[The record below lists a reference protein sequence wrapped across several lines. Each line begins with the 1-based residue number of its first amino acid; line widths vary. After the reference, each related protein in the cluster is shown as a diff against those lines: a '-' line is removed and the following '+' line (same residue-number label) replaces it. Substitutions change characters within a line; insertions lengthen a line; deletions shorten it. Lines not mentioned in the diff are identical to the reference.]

1 MSVVS
6 LKDVAIDLGGRRVVE
21 GVSFALDAGAVTGLI
36 GPNGAGK
43 TTLLRGIAQ
52 LVPLAHGDVQFVGRP
67 ALKLTAAE
75 RARQISYLPQGGQ
88 VHWPLLVRRLVAL
101 GRFPHLTS
109 FATLRA
115 DDEAAITRALSA
127 CDVAHLAERP
137 VTSLSGGERSLVL
150 LARALAVGAPLLLA
164 DEPGASLD
172 PAHQLQVM
180 ELLREEAAQGRAVL
194 VVLHD
199 LALATRLCDRL
210 ILLDKGRVV
219 ADGTA
224 DAVLTPERLANVYG
238 VEAQLSREEG
248 RTIVVPFRRLAAR
261 PPTGP

>member
-1 MSVVS
+1 MSILS
-6 LKDVAIDLGGRRVVE
+6 LKDVAIELEGRRVVE
-21 GVSFALDAGAVTGLI
+21 GVSFALEAGAVTGLI

-52 LVPLAHGDVQFVGRP
+52 LAPLAQGEIQFEGRS
-67 ALKLTAAE
+67 AVSLNSAE

-88 VHWPLLVRRLVAL
+88 VHWPLIVRRLVAL
-101 GRFPHLTS
+101 GRLPHLTS
-109 FATLRA
+109 FAMPRG
-115 DDEAAITRALSA
+115 DDEAAISRALSA
-127 CDVAHLAERP
+127 CDVAHLADRP
-137 VTSLSGGERSLVL
+137 VTALSGGERSLVL

-180 ELLREEAAQGRAVL
+180 ELLRAEAAQGRAVL

-210 ILLDKGRVV
+210 ILLDRSRVV

-224 DAVLTPERLANVYG
+224 DAVLTPERLAKVYG
-238 VEAQLSREEG
+238 VEAQLSQDGG
-248 RTIVVPFRRLAAR
+248 RTIVLPFRRLGR
-261 PPTGP
+261 GPTSS

>member
-21 GVSFALDAGAVTGLI
+21 GVSFELESGAVTGLI

-52 LVPLAHGDVQFVGRP
+52 LAPLAQGTIQLEGRP
-67 ALKLTAAE
+67 ALSLTAAE

-109 FATLRA
+109 FANLRSE
-115 DDEAAITRALSA
+115 DEAAITRALSA
-127 CDVAHLAERP
+127 CDVAHLADRP

-150 LARALAVGAPLLLA
+150 LARTLAVGAPLLLA

-180 ELLREEAAQGRAVL
+180 ELLREVAVGPDRAL
-194 VVLHD
+194 VIVTHD
-199 LALATRLCDRL
+199 ARIFEFADR
-210 ILLDKGRVV
+210 IARMDDGRVV
-219 ADGTA
+219 S
-224 DAVLTPERLANVYG
+224 V
-238 VEAQLSREEG
+238 EEG
-248 RTIVVPFRRLAAR
+248 QERQEPTQAAV
-261 PPTGP
+261 